1 MSGTRLHELAQL
13 CGVLPAFHDLDG
25 NEHRTSDDTKRAML
39 RAMRIDAETDSDAE
53 HSLDLLRSEQ
63 DARIVPPEYVVTA
76 GHGALIPVRQSCD
89 WSLCDESGRKIAE
102 GFAEHHVDLPALEV
116 AVYHLTVAAGDR
128 TQDAFVPAAPER
140 TPSLASI
147 LGTERIWGVTAAF
160 YGLTSGRN
168 LGLGDYSD
176 VATLAGTL
184 GERGAGFLGIN
195 PIHDWGWS
203 TTDIASPYSPSHRG
217 FLNTLHI
224 AADGIPGLEDHE
236 RARELV
242 GLVRDAADRDARAID
257 YQKYRARLQ
266 PLLRDLFALF
276 TQDADEGAR
285 SQFRD
290 FVAAGGDDLQLFA
303 VYETLAVTHGENWQL
318 WPERIKDP
326 KTASQS
332 NADPQETDFHKWLQW
347 IANVQ
352 LERISSA
359 HAMPLGLYLDLA
371 VGARR
376 DGAEAWM
383 GQDSLAQGVSL
394 GAPPDHLSPEGQNW
408 QLAAFAPSLSAKA
421 HHHNLR
427 SVLRQT
433 MRSAGVIRIDHV
445 LGLNRSFWIPDDG
458 SPGAYI
464 QQPFETLLAL
474 VGIEAH
480 QAGCIVV
487 GEDLGLVPDGFR
499 DALGARGFYSYSVLQ
514 YEREADGSF
523 RDPAHLRPDS
533 LACFATHD
541 TPTLYGYCA
550 GRDIDWWQRLGWVDA
565 EGAAHLREDRRSA
578 VAALVPEGVEPG
590 TAIHARLA
598 HAPVAMASVQL
609 DDILKEEEA
618 QNLPGTIDEHS
629 NWRRIYVAPL
639 ETLGTV
645 PELNDTAA
653 LMHAAGRAN
662 TYPDGDD

>member
-1 MSGTRLHELAQL
+1 MSGSALHELAQL
-13 CGVLPAFHDLDG
+13 CGVLPAFHDLQG
-25 NEHRTSDDTKRAML
+25 NEHRTSDDTRRAML
-39 RAMRIDAETDSDAE
+39 RAMRIEAGTESDAE
-53 HSLDLLRSEQ
+53 HALELLKSEQ
-63 DARIVPPEYVVTA
+63 AAHIVSPEFVVTA
-76 GHGALIPVRQSCD
+76 GHGVLIPVRKACD
-89 WSLCDESGRKIAE
+89 WSLCTEDGQVIVQ

-116 AVYHLTVAAGDR
+116 GVYQLTVTSGEHRQTAL
-128 TQDAFVPAAPER
+128 VPAVPR
-140 TPSLASI
+140 QTPSLASRF
-147 LGTERIWGVTAAF
+147 GRERAWGVTAAL
-160 YGLTSGRN
+160 YGLKSERN
-168 LGLGDYSD
+168 LGLGDYAD
-176 VATLAGTL
+176 LANLARTL
-184 GERGAGFLGIN
+184 GEKGAGFLGIN

-224 AADGIPGLEDHE
+224 AADAIPGLADNPN
-236 RARELV
+236 AAILV
-242 GLVRDAADRDARAID
+242 GRVRDTVDRGARSVD
-257 YQKYRARLQ
+257 YQQFRARLQ

-276 TQDADEGAR
+276 TQDADEGSRAR
-285 SQFRD
+285 FRD
-290 FVAAGGDDLQLFA
+290 FVQAGGDDLHLFA
-303 VYETLAVTHGENWQL
+303 TYETLAVTHGETWQL
-318 WPERIKDP
+318 WPDAIRNP
-326 KTASQS
+326 KTGTQS
-332 NADPQETDFHKWLQW
+332 TADPREIDFHMWLQW
-347 IANVQ
+347 VANVQ

-383 GQDSLAQGVSL
+383 GQDSLAAGVSL

-408 QLAAFAPSLSAKA
+408 QLAAFAPSLSAKT

-427 SVLRQT
+427 SVLRQS
-433 MRSAGVIRIDHV
+433 MRSAGIIRIDHV

-480 QAGCIVV
+480 YADCLVV

-499 DALGARGFYSYSVLQ
+499 DALSARGLYSYSVLQ
-514 YEREADGSF
+514 YEKEADGSF
-523 RDPAHLRPDS
+523 RDPAHLRPHS

-565 EGAAHLREDRRSA
+565 GGAGQLREERRSS
-578 VAALVPEGVEPG
+578 VAALVPDGAEPG
-590 TAIHARLA
+590 TAIHNRLA

-629 NWRRIYVAPL
+629 NWRRIYDASL
-639 ETLGTV
+639 ETLGAV
-645 PELNDTAA
+645 PELNDTAG
-653 LMHAAGRAN
+653 LMQAAGRAN
-662 TYPDGDD
+662 IYPDGDD

>member
-1 MSGTRLHELAQL
+1 MSWSALHELAQL
-13 CGVLPAFHDLDG
+13 CGVLPAFHDLQG
-25 NEHRTSDDTKRAML
+25 NEHRTSDDTRRAML
-39 RAMRIDAETDSDAE
+39 RAMRIEAETESNAKHALE
-53 HSLDLLRSEQ
+53 LLKSEQ
-63 DARIVPPEYVVTA
+63 ADHIVSPEFVVTA
-76 GHGALIPVRQSCD
+76 GHGVLIPVRKACD
-89 WSLCDESGRKIAE
+89 WSLCTEDGQVIEQ

-116 AVYHLTVAAGDR
+116 GVYHLTVTSGDHSQ
-128 TQDAFVPAAPER
+128 TALVPAAPAQ
-140 TPSLASI
+140 TPSLASRF
-147 LGTERIWGVTAAF
+147 GRERAWGVTAAL
-160 YGLTSGRN
+160 YGLKSERN
-168 LGLGDYSD
+168 LGLGDYAD
-176 VATLAGTL
+176 LANLARTL
-184 GERGAGFLGIN
+184 GEKGAGFLGIN

-203 TTDIASPYSPSHRG
+203 TTEIASPYSPSHRG

-224 AADGIPGLEDHE
+224 AADAIPGLAENQTTT
-236 RARELV
+236 ELV
-242 GLVRDAADRDARAID
+242 GRVRDTVDRGARSVD
-257 YQKYRARLQ
+257 YQQFRARLQ

-276 TQDADEGAR
+276 TQDADESSQAR
-285 SQFRD
+285 FRD
-290 FVAAGGDDLQLFA
+290 FVQAGGDDLHLFA
-303 VYETLAVTHGENWQL
+303 TYETLAVTHGESWQR
-318 WPERIKDP
+318 WPDAIRNP
-326 KTASQS
+326 KTATRST
-332 NADPQETDFHKWLQW
+332 ADPREIDFHMWLQW
-347 IANVQ
+347 VANVQ
-352 LERISSA
+352 LERISGA

-383 GQDSLAQGVSL
+383 GQDSLAAGVSL

-408 QLAAFAPSLSAKA
+408 QLAAFAPSLSART

-427 SVLRQT
+427 SVLRQS
-433 MRSAGVIRIDHV
+433 MRSAGIIRIDHV

-480 QAGCIVV
+480 HADCLVV

-499 DALGARGFYSYSVLQ
+499 DALSARGLYSYSVLQ
-514 YEREADGSF
+514 YEKEADGSF
-523 RDPAHLRPDS
+523 RDPAHLRPHS

-565 EGAAHLREDRRSA
+565 GGAGRLREERRSS
-578 VAALVPEGVEPG
+578 VAALVSDGAEPG
-590 TAIHARLA
+590 TAIHNRLA

-629 NWRRIYVAPL
+629 NWRRIYDASL
-639 ETLGTV
+639 ETLGAV
-645 PELNDTAA
+645 SELNDTAE
-653 LMHAAGRAN
+653 LMQAAGRAN
-662 TYPDGDD
+662 IYPDGDD